1 MFVSSR
7 LPVVELV
14 CEQPRG
20 HPPGWT
26 ASARRRRHWWTS
38 HRTATTTHS
47 CCRRLPRR
55 RARRRLLVRR
65 GSPGSWWAVARPC
78 WRACLRLCGRR
89 DGAAGLQGVPLRS
102 APSCRG
108 AGRSGER
115 VGIHTYICIGVRRT
129 VRTRQQLSLTHVHT
143 GTPRRL
149 DEMRRDCE
157 HLALRRRRAPQEAS

>member
-1 MFVSSR
+1 MDGKRAAEEALVDLTQDSDDDAQL
-7 LPVVELV
+7 LP
-14 CEQPRG
+14 
-20 HPPGWT
+20 
-26 ASARRRRHWWTS
+26 ASAKKTGAAAPAGPPRKPGVVVGS
-38 HRTATTTHS
+38 GTHAGE
-47 CCRRLPRR
+47 P
-55 RARRRLLVRR
+55 
-65 GSPGSWWAVARPC
+65 
-78 WRACLRLCGRR
+78 ACAGAGLRLCGRR

-129 VRTRQQLSLTHVHT
+129 VRTRQQLSLIHVHT

-149 DEMRRDCE
+149 DEMRRDCK